1 MSWLADRSYRRSHVI
16 THATNAGTGYQIK
29 IIVHEGNGTTL
40 NNTNE
45 IYCNGLCRSDFNDIR
60 FTKSDG
66 TTKLPYWL
74 ETYSNGT
81 AVFWVKITDDLST
94 TDQTI
99 YVYYDNNSTE
109 PSESTTST
117 FLAWRDLADDF
128 NAALGT
134 VSLTTY
140 SNPNDPGDYFI
151 TPQTVGSVSVNPCIY
166 FRSWGGKKYSV
177 SSNNLYF
184 EGYENGGNYGLCGI
198 DVRNRTSAATA
209 GWQTS
214 MAYVPN
220 TTLSKKH
227 IVVLKYSKAGNDG
240 YLSFHS
246 SWSTNSD
253 DIPEG
258 TIAQGYALTATS
270 QTVTEYSYGGDLSH
284 IRLVSVSGD
293 QLTVYSFIY
302 AIANY
307 VSTEPGDGVWGS
319 EETGSVGEDLE
330 VTGNLTVDGNATI
343 NNQLTGSS
351 ATFTGLT
358 VTNGI
363 AVASSLGDKINN
375 APWYGIGYSN
385 VANDNGYY
393 TQLAGYYGLKFKT
406 AYGQINMTLNGGL
419 QLPAQIT
426 SHTPYAIN
434 NYTWHYS
441 AGIWDP
447 QGIPVSNNSIILQ
460 DTDLSHKNPYTNE
473 LCQAALTLMVCDNRG
488 EGITP
493 YLDFTSLLTTDAAFL
508 VQRDFTAGGFVA
520 SNQGVIALGSGI
532 KRRTDQPRI
541 WLTHSSY
548 PRLQG
553 ISEGTTLPTGQQQD
567 GQLFCY
573 TGNTFTYYVNEENN
587 WTCNQNHLLEYHA
600 TSQYPHWEDI
610 GALSDFAEY
619 HDTVNILKFDDTFGH
634 LKCGNVKP
642 GVNNTFA
649 IGDSS
654 TIWANGWFKRLSVID
669 TDPNIPD
676 SEMFIG
682 NAVDSG
688 NCLTFGWF
696 KPTEN
701 PSVPGYG
708 YIHLYNSSTKTD
720 CMVFQSNGNVAIN
733 NTLWLTNVHADNYY
747 SYDALDDLTLLKN
760 YKIKQAKLK
769 NSDIETDVIDLD
781 TLEFLTE
788 RNEDGKKAWS
798 INKSLGFL
806 FGVSK
811 MHLERTERLEQ
822 DIAAMRSQ
830 INNLTKQGVN

>member
-1 MSWLADRSYRRSHVI
+1 MSWLSGRNYRRSHVI
-16 THATNAGTGYQIK
+16 THAANAGTGYQIK

-45 IYCNGLCRSDFNDIR
+45 IYCNGHCRSDFNDIR

-184 EGYENGGNYGLCGI
+184 EGYENCGNYGLCGI
-198 DVRNRTSAATA
+198 DIRNRTSAATA

-227 IVVLKYSKAGNDG
+227 IVVLNYSKAGNDG

-258 TIAQGYALTATS
+258 TTAQGHALTATS

-358 VTNGI
+358 INGNTTIGQQLTVSSQGNSGGLVLGLGVKLYPIAANALRIDGPFQHGSFIESLCTCPVVTWAQMLECLWGLQWNSYESNWYWTAQDHEMSFGGSFIRLRDDALNPNKFVDIGIIRWDQNPLDCILWISRHLTVKKDFCCGGMATVFQGALLLGSDWDANDPYSRMPQIELIHSEGTPYSTDQKRDTLQIWRNFHIGFAKMQCGNIEVDMATNG
-363 AVASSLGDKINN
+363 SPSDL
-375 APWYGIGYSN
+375 
-385 VANDNGYY
+385 AN
-393 TQLAGYYGLKFKT
+393 
-406 AYGQINMTLNGGL
+406 
-419 QLPAQIT
+419 P
-426 SHTPYAIN
+426 
-434 NYTWHYS
+434 
-441 AGIWDP
+441 
-447 QGIPVSNNSIILQ
+447 SIILKRNG
-460 DTDLSHKNPYTNE
+460 DTKLS
-473 LCQAALTLMVCDNRG
+473 L
-488 EGITP
+488 
-493 YLDFTSLLTTDAAFL
+493 
-508 VQRDFTAGGFVA
+508 
-520 SNQGVIALGSGI
+520 
-532 KRRTDQPRI
+532 
-541 WLTHSSY
+541 
-548 PRLQG
+548 
-553 ISEGTTLPTGQQQD
+553 
-567 GQLFCY
+567 
-573 TGNTFTYYVNEENN
+573 
-587 WTCNQNHLLEYHA
+587 
-600 TSQYPHWEDI
+600 
-610 GALSDFAEY
+610 Y
-619 HDTVNILKFDDTFGH
+619 HDGYNGFLGAGAGDLVLFGSSTH
-634 LKCGNVKP
+634 VRPLS
-642 GVNNTFA
+642 NNTYLL
-649 IGDSS
+649 GDQSFKWKE
-654 TIWANGWFKRLSVID
+654 IWAVTTHFGDAVFANGWR
-669 TDPNIPD
+669 
-676 SEMFIG
+676 
-682 NAVDSG
+682 
-688 NCLTFGWF
+688 
-696 KPTEN
+696 
-701 PSVPGYG
+701 
-708 YIHLYNSSTKTD
+708 
-720 CMVFQSNGNVAIN
+720 
-733 NTLWLTNVHADNYY
+733 
-747 SYDALDDLTLLKN
+747 
-760 YKIKQAKLK
+760 
-769 NSDIETDVIDLD
+769 
-781 TLEFLTE
+781 LTE
-788 RNEDGKKAWS
+788 DLENNGVLLVRTDG
-798 INKSLGFL
+798 
-806 FGVSK
+806 
-811 MHLERTERLEQ
+811 T
-822 DIAAMRSQ
+822 IAQRWC
-830 INNLTKQGVN
+830 